1 MDWNGMRYVLAL
13 SRAGAF
19 AGAARSLRVDES
31 TVRRKL
37 ASLEFELG
45 TRLLDRRAGRLALT
59 EAGRDVVAQAAQL
72 DDSIRKL
79 ERKVAGGD
87 ERNEGRVVL
96 AGEDL
101 VVGSLIVPLLP
112 QLRATCPGVD
122 LELRINNEVPDL
134 VHGEADV
141 AVLLFRS
148 SEATLVERRVG
159 TMAYAVY
166 AAPGFLERSQP
177 RPHCALD
184 GMDLVTLNASGPEME
199 WLRQRA
205 PHSRVVLRTNSRH
218 SLVEATHAG
227 LGAAALG
234 CIFAEMSPGLVRLV
248 PPCELPPRDVW
259 LVVHPDLQHT
269 RRVRKVLSFLA
280 EAFARLQPRLNGRA

>member
-1 MDWNGMRYVLAL
+1 MRYLLAL

-19 AGAARSLRVDES
+19 AGAARSLKVDES

-37 ASLEFELG
+37 ASLELELG
-45 TRLLDRRAGRLALT
+45 ARLLDRRAGRLALT

-79 ERKVAGGD
+79 ERKVAGSD
-87 ERNEGRVVL
+87 ERTEGRVVL
-96 AGEDL
+96 AGEEL
-101 VVGSLIVPLLP
+101 IVGSLVVPLLP

-141 AVLLFRS
+141 AVLLCRA

-166 AAPGFLERSQP
+166 AAPGFLDRRQP
-177 RPHCALD
+177 GAHHHGLD
-184 GMDLVTLNASGPEME
+184 GMDLVTLDASVASGPEME
-199 WLRQRA
+199 WLRQHA
-205 PHSRVVLRTNSRH
+205 PHSRVVVRTNSRH

-234 CIFAEMSPGLVRLV
+234 CVFAEMSPGLVRLV

-280 EAFARLQPRLNGRA
+280 EAFAQLQPRLNGRA